1 MLSKYFRKKTKDPS
15 NADIVSML
23 EDLILIAQ
31 RQERLLTAMH
41 KAIVEIKKN
50 TTEDSGNS
58 K

>member
-1 MLSKYFRKKTKDPS
+1 MLSKYFHKKTKDPS

-23 EDLILIAQ
+23 EDLALITQ